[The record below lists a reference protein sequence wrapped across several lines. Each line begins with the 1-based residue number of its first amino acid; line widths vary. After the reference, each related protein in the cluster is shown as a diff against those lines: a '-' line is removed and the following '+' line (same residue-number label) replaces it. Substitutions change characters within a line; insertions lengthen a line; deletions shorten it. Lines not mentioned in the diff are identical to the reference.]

1 MPMRI
6 PNRLINLTISVAA
19 ILVTFVAS
27 ELLLRLVLFSENSAF
42 EFLRHPQYY
51 ADYFSDDDYWKLYA
65 RFDGRHKPPESPHPV
80 LGWIGAFS
88 RDDYSHH
95 QSANIHDRQP
105 VLLYGDSFA
114 KCSQSATC
122 FEEILNNDEQFSRDH
137 YLLNY
142 GVDGYGVD
150 QIFLLLQN
158 TIDLYEDPFVVFS
171 LMTADLDRSI
181 LTVRIGQ
188 KPRFRIEDDSLMLE
202 QTPIYPN
209 PDDFFAKNPPR
220 IRSYLYRRILY
231 ANFVPKRFRSF
242 LRRESAR
249 TNEKTQINEMII
261 LEAVREL
268 NARRIDYVFVIFHGN
283 WRAVGTIDSEGDWRD
298 RFLKKLFEE
307 HEIPYIWSRD
317 IVRAASEDSGRP
329 LEDYFVPHDG
339 HPTTHYNTLIAGR
352 IKRLVLE
359 GWTPD

>member
-1 MPMRI
+1 MKV
-6 PNRLINLTISVAA
+6 PNRIINLTISLVA
-19 ILVTFVAS
+19 ILVTFIVS
-27 ELLLRLVLFSENSAF
+27 EALLRLALFSSNPTF

-80 LGWIGAFS
+80 LGWVGAFS

-95 QSANIHDRQP
+95 QSANIHDRKP

-114 KCSQSATC
+114 KCSQGVLC
-122 FEEILNNDEQFSRDH
+122 FEDILNNDNEFSRDH
-137 YLLNY
+137 YFLNY
-142 GVDGYGVD
+142 GVDGYGAD

-181 LTVRIGQ
+181 LSVRIGQ
-188 KPRFRIEDDSLMLE
+188 KPRFRIESDTLTLE

-209 PDDFFAKNPPR
+209 PDDFFTENSPR
-220 IRSYLYRRILY
+220 IRSYLYRRILF
-231 ANFVPKRFRSF
+231 ANFVPNGLRSF

-249 TNEKTQINEMII
+249 TNEKMQVNEKII

-268 NARRIDYVFVIFHGN
+268 DARGIDYVFVIFHGN
-283 WRAVGTIDSEGDWRD
+283 WRAVGTIDSEGNWRD
-298 RFLKKLFEE
+298 RFLKKLLEE
-307 HEIPYIWSRD
+307 HEIPYIWSRE
-317 IVRAASEDSGRP
+317 IIRAASQDSGTS

-339 HPTTHYNTLIAGR
+339 HPTTHYNTLIAER

-359 GWTPD
+359 